1 MSTTAK
7 SSGLLPEDI
16 TAITSIWPKAAQSL
30 IEQDFDAFLGLYTD
44 DPIVMPPN
52 NPALHGK
59 EAIKQWMAAFPKIS
73 EARFEGDEIAG
84 AGGFAFVR
92 GRYSFTLHIQGAP
105 GPIEDHGK
113 FIEIRKRQAD
123 GSWPIF
129 REMFNSDLAS

>member
-1 MSTTAK
+1 MSTTAN
-7 SSGLLPEDI
+7 SSGLSSQDI
-16 TAITSIWPKAAQSL
+16 TAITSIWPKAAQNL
-30 IEQDFDAFLGLYTD
+30 VEQNFEAFLNLYTD

-52 NPALHGK
+52 SPALHGK
-59 EAIKQWMAAFPKIS
+59 EVIKRWMTAFPRVT
-73 EARFEGDEIAG
+73 EAWFTGDEIVG
-84 AGGFAFVR
+84 AGDLAFVR
-92 GRYSFTLHIQGAP
+92 GRYSFTLQIQGAP